1 MRNLPVAIIHVLR
14 QFEGVFSDRVWQW
27 AKVLVV
33 GAILAPGTRTVTAAL
48 CVMGLSQER
57 QFQNYHRVLNRATW
71 ASRALSRIL
80 LRLLIRAFV
89 PPTHQWSS
97 AWMTILS
104 GDAASPLPP
113 KASTA
118 MPCAPASRS
127 SSRVVGCAGCR

>member
-1 MRNLPVAIIHVLR
+1 MRQAGYAQLTLSAKKGRAMRNLPVAIIHVLR

-48 CVMGLSQER
+48 RVMGLSQER

-80 LRLLIRAFV
+80 LRLDRKSTRLN
-89 PPTHQWSS
+89 SS
-97 AWMTILS
+97 HANISYAVFCLKKKKKKSIL
-104 GDAASPLPP
+104 LL
-113 KASTA
+113 
-118 MPCAPASRS
+118 
-127 SSRVVGCAGCR
+127 